1 MNGNV
6 DRWVGPRHGVL
17 DSDDPAS
24 PRRGSL
30 VSGVPAGEL
39 ITLAPE
45 PAPRCVVTTSDRAG
59 RLADRSVVRCLGWA
73 RHTSVRFDWR
83 CDVILVVPATGG
95 TSSITTQGHL
105 RLPLSV
111 RRRSRLDPGSRLLV
125 LAWPQAGRLVI
136 CTPSAVEEMLL
147 DRMRGASGTRAGT
160 S

>member
-1 MNGNV
+1 MNDNV

-17 DSDDPAS
+17 DSDD
-24 PRRGSL
+24 
-30 VSGVPAGEL
+30 
-39 ITLAPE
+39 

-73 RHTSVRFDWR
+73 RHTSVWFDWR
-83 CDVILVVPATGG
+83 RDMILVVPDTGG

-111 RRRSRLDPGSRLLV
+111 RRRSRINPGNRLLV
-125 LAWPQAGRLVI
+125 LAWPLTGRLVI
-136 CTPSAVEEMLL
+136 CAPSAVEEMLL
-147 DRMRGASGTRAGT
+147 DRMRGASRTRTGT